1 MRASALCIIRKQEEL
16 IMKIGVSSYSFH
28 QAVSAGRMSTYDI
41 VDAAAK
47 MGFEEID
54 FAVLLGDDPLEE
66 MCKKLGKQAKDA
78 GIGVSNYAVAADFL
92 NKDLDEEVERVK
104 GELRN
109 AVLLGARTLRHDAAW
124 KLPEDGSIRTFRQA
138 LPRIAEGCRRVT
150 EYAETLGIRTMT
162 ENHGTFVQESARVE
176 ALIEAVDHPNFGAL
190 VDMGNFMCADEAPE
204 KAVGVMAPLAFHV
217 HAKDFLY
224 KPCTARNPGKGW
236 FGTRGGAFLRGT
248 VIGHGVVPV
257 EACLRILK
265 NAGYDGTVAIEF
277 EGMEPCEEAIVL
289 SRENLAALMQ
299 L

>member
-1 MRASALCIIRKQEEL
+1 
-16 IMKIGVSSYSFH
+16 MKIGVSSYSFH

-66 MCKKLGKQAKDA
+66 MCEKLGKQAKDA

-92 NKDLDEEVERVK
+92 NKNLDEEVERVK

-277 EGMEPCEEAIVL
+277 EGMEPCEEATAL

>member
-1 MRASALCIIRKQEEL
+1 
-16 IMKIGVSSYSFH
+16 MKIGVSSYSFH

-92 NKDLDEEVERVK
+92 NKNLDEEVERVK

-138 LPRIAEGCRRVT
+138 LPRIAEGCRCVT

>member
-1 MRASALCIIRKQEEL
+1 
-16 IMKIGVSSYSFH
+16 MKIGVSSYSFH
-28 QAVSAGRMSTYDI
+28 QAVSAGRMGTYDI

-92 NKDLDEEVERVK
+92 NKNLDEEVERVK

-138 LPRIAEGCRRVT
+138 LPRIAEGCCRVT

>member
-92 NKDLDEEVERVK
+92 NKNLDEEVERVK

-150 EYAETLGIRTMT
+150 EYAETLGICTMT

-236 FGTRGGAFLRGT
+236 FDTRGGAFLRGT

-277 EGMEPCEEAIVL
+277 EGMEPCEEAIAL

>member
-1 MRASALCIIRKQEEL
+1 
-16 IMKIGVSSYSFH
+16 MKIGVSSYSFH

-92 NKDLDEEVERVK
+92 NKNLDEEVERVK

-277 EGMEPCEEAIVL
+277 EGMEPCEEAIAL
-289 SRENLAALMQ
+289 SCENLAALMQ

>member
-1 MRASALCIIRKQEEL
+1 MRAGALCIIRKQEEL

-28 QAVSAGRMSTYDI
+28 QAVSAGHMSTYDI

-92 NKDLDEEVERVK
+92 NKNLDEEVEHVK

-109 AVLLGARTLRHDAAW
+109 VVLLGARTLRHDAAW
-124 KLPEDGSIRTFRQA
+124 KLPENGSIRTFRQA

-265 NAGYDGTVAIEF
+265 NVGYDGTVAIEF
-277 EGMEPCEEAIVL
+277 EGMEPCEEAIAL
-289 SRENLAALMQ
+289 SHENLAALMQ

>member
-1 MRASALCIIRKQEEL
+1 
-16 IMKIGVSSYSFH
+16 MKIGVSSYSFH

-54 FAVLLGDDPLEE
+54 FAVLLGDDPLKE

-92 NKDLDEEVERVK
+92 NKNLDEEVERVK

-224 KPCTARNPGKGW
+224 KPCTVRNPGKGW

>member
-1 MRASALCIIRKQEEL
+1 
-16 IMKIGVSSYSFH
+16 MKIGVSSYSFH

-92 NKDLDEEVERVK
+92 NKNLDEEVERVK

-176 ALIEAVDHPNFGAL
+176 ALIEAVNHPNFGAL

-277 EGMEPCEEAIVL
+277 EGMESCEEAIAL

>member
-1 MRASALCIIRKQEEL
+1 
-16 IMKIGVSSYSFH
+16 
-28 QAVSAGRMSTYDI
+28 
-41 VDAAAK
+41 
-47 MGFEEID
+47 
-54 FAVLLGDDPLEE
+54 
-66 MCKKLGKQAKDA
+66 
-78 GIGVSNYAVAADFL
+78 
-92 NKDLDEEVERVK
+92 
-104 GELRN
+104 
-109 AVLLGARTLRHDAAW
+109 
-124 KLPEDGSIRTFRQA
+124 
-138 LPRIAEGCRRVT
+138 
-150 EYAETLGIRTMT
+150 MT

-257 EACLRILK
+257 EACLCILK

-277 EGMEPCEEAIVL
+277 EGMEPCEEAIAL

>member
-1 MRASALCIIRKQEEL
+1 
-16 IMKIGVSSYSFH
+16 MKIGVSSYSFH

-257 EACLRILK
+257 EACLCILK

-277 EGMEPCEEAIVL
+277 EGMEPCEEAVAL
-289 SRENLAALMQ
+289 SRGNLAALMQ

>member
-1 MRASALCIIRKQEEL
+1 
-16 IMKIGVSSYSFH
+16 MKIGVSSYSFH

-92 NKDLDEEVERVK
+92 NKNLDEEVERVK

-257 EACLRILK
+257 EACLCILK

-277 EGMEPCEEAIVL
+277 EGMEPCEEAVAL
-289 SRENLAALMQ
+289 SREILAALIQ

>member
-1 MRASALCIIRKQEEL
+1 
-16 IMKIGVSSYSFH
+16 MKIGVSSYSFH

-92 NKDLDEEVERVK
+92 NKNLDEEVERVK

-204 KAVGVMAPLAFHV
+204 KAVSVMAPLAFHV

-277 EGMEPCEEAIVL
+277 EGMESCEEAIAL

>member
-1 MRASALCIIRKQEEL
+1 
-16 IMKIGVSSYSFH
+16 MKIGVSSYSFH

-66 MCKKLGKQAKDA
+66 MCEKLGKQAKDA

-92 NKDLDEEVERVK
+92 NKNLDEEVERVK

-150 EYAETLGIRTMT
+150 EYAETLGIHDRKPR
-162 ENHGTFVQESARVE
+162 HLCAGKR
-176 ALIEAVDHPNFGAL
+176 PRRGA
-190 VDMGNFMCADEAPE
+190 D
-204 KAVGVMAPLAFHV
+204 
-217 HAKDFLY
+217 
-224 KPCTARNPGKGW
+224 
-236 FGTRGGAFLRGT
+236 RGGGPPELR
-248 VIGHGVVPV
+248 
-257 EACLRILK
+257 R
-265 NAGYDGTVAIEF
+265 AGGYG
-277 EGMEPCEEAIVL
+277 
-289 SRENLAALMQ
+289 Q
-299 L
+299 LHVRG

>member
-1 MRASALCIIRKQEEL
+1 
-16 IMKIGVSSYSFH
+16 MKIGVSSYSFH
-28 QAVSAGRMSTYDI
+28 QAVSAGHMSTYDI

-54 FAVLLGDDPLEE
+54 FAVLLGDDPLEK

-92 NKDLDEEVERVK
+92 NKNLDEEVERVK

-162 ENHGTFVQESARVE
+162 ENHGTFVQESARKGCGRDGAAGLPCPCQGFPLQ
-176 ALIEAVDHPNFGAL
+176 ALHGAQSRQGLVRHAWRRVPARHGDRPRRGAGGSLPAHPQKCG
-190 VDMGNFMCADEAPE
+190 
-204 KAVGVMAPLAFHV
+204 
-217 HAKDFLY
+217 
-224 KPCTARNPGKGW
+224 
-236 FGTRGGAFLRGT
+236 LRWNRR
-248 VIGHGVVPV
+248 H
-257 EACLRILK
+257 
-265 NAGYDGTVAIEF
+265 
-277 EGMEPCEEAIVL
+277 
-289 SRENLAALMQ
+289 
-299 L
+299 

>member
-28 QAVSAGRMSTYDI
+28 QAVSAGRVSTYDI

-150 EYAETLGIRTMT
+150 EYAETLGVRTMT

>member
-1 MRASALCIIRKQEEL
+1 
-16 IMKIGVSSYSFH
+16 MKIGVSSYSFH

-92 NKDLDEEVERVK
+92 NKNLDEEVERVK

-277 EGMEPCEEAIVL
+277 EGMEPCEEAIAL
-289 SRENLAALMQ
+289 SSENLAALMQ

>member
-1 MRASALCIIRKQEEL
+1 
-16 IMKIGVSSYSFH
+16 MKIGVSSYSFH

-92 NKDLDEEVERVK
+92 NKNLDEEVERVK

-277 EGMEPCEEAIVL
+277 EGMEPCEKAIAL

>member
-28 QAVSAGRMSTYDI
+28 QTVSAGRMSTYDI

-92 NKDLDEEVERVK
+92 NKNLDEEVERVK

-257 EACLRILK
+257 EACLCILK

-277 EGMEPCEEAIVL
+277 EGMEPCEEAIAL

>member
-28 QAVSAGRMSTYDI
+28 QVVSAGRMSTYDI

-92 NKDLDEEVERVK
+92 NKNLDEEVERVK

-277 EGMEPCEEAIVL
+277 EGMEPCEEAIEL

>member
-1 MRASALCIIRKQEEL
+1 
-16 IMKIGVSSYSFH
+16 MKIGVSSYSFH
-28 QAVSAGRMSTYDI
+28 QAVSAGRMNTYDI

-92 NKDLDEEVERVK
+92 NKNLDEEVERVK

-150 EYAETLGIRTMT
+150 EYAKTLGIRTMT

-277 EGMEPCEEAIVL
+277 EGMEPCEKAIAL